1 MRPSDRRAAILDFA
15 RHTGELRVDEIA
27 ERFGV
32 SRETIRR
39 DLADLDARHL
49 LKRVHGG
56 AAKPGAAREAAF
68 DQRESENAEAK
79 RRIAR
84 AAAALFDDGDT
95 LMLDAGSTTEAFAE
109 QLASRRSVTVITNST
124 GVARRLGG
132 QAARLYLVGGEYR
145 GGSGR
150 TVGSVAIDQIARFR
164 ADHAVLTVGGVDAA
178 GGFMDVDVE
187 EAMVARAMIAQ
198 VRTVTVVADHSK
210 FGRIAMFKVCDL
222 QAVAR
227 LVTDREPPSPLADAL
242 RVGGVEVVVGG
253 RDAAPTE
260 D

>member
-15 RHTGELRVDEIA
+15 RHTGELRVDEVA

-56 AAKPGAAREAAF
+56 AARETPF
-68 DQRESENAEAK
+68 DQRENENAEAK

-84 AAAALFDDGDT
+84 VAAALFDDGDT

-145 GGSGR
+145 GGSGQ

-164 ADHAVLTVGGVDAA
+164 ADHAVLTVGGIDAT

-198 VRTVTVVADHSK
+198 VRTVTVVADYAK

-222 QAVAR
+222 PAVAR

-242 RVGGVEVVVGG
+242 RVGGVKVVVGG
-253 RDAAPTE
+253 RDAALTG